1 MAAKN
6 AQQESFEQTLT
17 QKRNTVLE
25 LELNARYWKAQY
37 ELKHYT
43 IEENKLREAYN
54 DIIQAKQS
62 LLEKI
67 DEEVKAIEEEQ
78 VMENGL
84 VENQTERVT
93 ELDEQGN

>member
-1 MAAKN
+1 MAKN
-6 AQQESFEQTLT
+6 AQQESFEQALT

-43 IEENKLREAYN
+43 IEENKLRESYN
-54 DIIQAKQS
+54 NIIQAKQS
-62 LLEKI
+62 LLTKI

-78 VMENGL
+78 VMEDGL
-84 VENQTERVT
+84 AENQTERVT

>member
-1 MAAKN
+1 MAK
-6 AQQESFEQTLT
+6 AQQESFEQALT

-62 LLEKI
+62 LLTKI
-67 DEEVKAIEEEQ
+67 DEEVKAIEDEQ
-78 VMENGL
+78 VMEDGL

>member
-1 MAAKN
+1 MAKV
-6 AQQESFEQTLT
+6 QQESFEQALT

-62 LLEKI
+62 LLTKI
-67 DEEVKAIEEEQ
+67 DEEVKAIEDEQ
-78 VMENGL
+78 VREDGL
-84 VENQTERVT
+84 AENQTERVT

>member
-1 MAAKN
+1 MAKV
-6 AQQESFEQTLT
+6 QQESFEQALT

-54 DIIQAKQS
+54 EIIQAKQS
-62 LLEKI
+62 LLTKI
-67 DEEVKAIEEEQ
+67 DEEVKAIEDEQ
-78 VMENGL
+78 VREDGL
-84 VENQTERVT
+84 AENQTERVT

>member
-1 MAAKN
+1 MAKN
-6 AQQESFEQTLT
+6 AQQEAFEQALT

-43 IEENKLREAYN
+43 IEENKLRDAYN
-54 DIIQAKQS
+54 NVIQGKQAI
-62 LLEKI
+62 LDKI
-67 DEEVKAIEEEQ
+67 DSEVKAIEQE
-78 VMENGL
+78 
-84 VENQTERVT
+84 ERVT

>member
-1 MAAKN
+1 MAKN
-6 AQQESFEQTLT
+6 AQQESFEQALT
-17 QKRNTVLE
+17 AKRNTVLE

-43 IEENKLREAYN
+43 IEENKLRQAYN

-67 DEEVKAIEEEQ
+67 DSEVKAIEEETA
-78 VMENGL
+78 
-84 VENQTERVT
+84 TERVT